1 MTLEKLITMSEE
13 EIRNMSEEEIFSIC
27 IKKNSPEDEA
37 TEITKK
43 IALRIFKT
51 APIEIIKLAALAT
64 ILEEEACK

>member
-1 MTLEKLITMSEE
+1 MTLEQLITMSEE
-13 EIRNMSEEEIFSIC
+13 EIRNLSEEEIFSIC

-37 TEITKK
+37 TATAKK

-64 ILEEEACK
+64 ILEEETCK